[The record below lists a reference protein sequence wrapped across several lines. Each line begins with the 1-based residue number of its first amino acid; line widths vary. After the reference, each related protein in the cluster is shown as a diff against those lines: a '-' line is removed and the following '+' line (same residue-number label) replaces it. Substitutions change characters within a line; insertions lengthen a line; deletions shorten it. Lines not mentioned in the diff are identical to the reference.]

1 MEEVIRKAK
10 PDIKQTSVQQYVVQ
24 LRSLL
29 NIFKKEHLD
38 FLDNFTE
45 VKLKISH
52 LHYTT
57 QRNIYNSII
66 VYLQGLN
73 DNGVKDETIKQYIDH
88 RNELNLQYSKE
99 QESGV
104 ISDKQSPNLVDISEI
119 NKMIDTLTKEVKL
132 IKLKAK
138 MTKMDVSTLRSWIL
152 LNMLTR
158 IPTRNDASNM
168 LYISQAMYNKL
179 SQEDKE
185 NNNYLVNR
193 RSGLVF
199 IYNAYKTSKAYK
211 ENIIESPK
219 DLSKML
225 RAYIKLMDFKVGDN
239 IFPMTRNALSQLL
252 LKTSKKYM
260 GKSIST
266 TMIRKSYLSSK
277 YAGLNEE
284 KVKDSKM
291 MGHSISTQ
299 QTVYVKKQSQE

>member
-29 NIFKKEHLD
+29 TIFKKEHLD

-73 DNGVKDETIKQYIDH
+73 DNGVKDETIKQYVDH

-99 QESGV
+99 QESGI

-132 IKLKAK
+132 IKLKPK
-138 MTKMDVSTLRSWIL
+138 MTKMDVSTVRAWIL

-225 RAYIKLMDFKVGDN
+225 RVYIKLMDFKIGDN

-266 TMIRKSYLSSK
+266 TLIRKSYLSSK
-277 YAGLNEE
+277 YAGLKEE
-284 KVKDSKM
+284 QLKDSKM
-291 MGHSISTQ
+291 MGHSIQTQ
-299 QTVYVKKQSQE
+299 QAVYVKTQSQE

>member
-73 DNGVKDETIKQYIDH
+73 DNGVKDETIKQYVDH

-119 NKMIDTLTKEVKL
+119 NKMIDTLTKEVN
-132 IKLKAK
+132 
-138 MTKMDVSTLRSWIL
+138 L
-152 LNMLTR
+152 LN
-158 IPTRNDASNM
+158 
-168 LYISQAMYNKL
+168 
-179 SQEDKE
+179 
-185 NNNYLVNR
+185 
-193 RSGLVF
+193 
-199 IYNAYKTSKAYK
+199 
-211 ENIIESPK
+211 
-219 DLSKML
+219 
-225 RAYIKLMDFKVGDN
+225 
-239 IFPMTRNALSQLL
+239 
-252 LKTSKKYM
+252 
-260 GKSIST
+260 
-266 TMIRKSYLSSK
+266 
-277 YAGLNEE
+277 
-284 KVKDSKM
+284 
-291 MGHSISTQ
+291 
-299 QTVYVKKQSQE
+299 

>member
-29 NIFKKEHLD
+29 TIFKKEHLD

-73 DNGVKDETIKQYIDH
+73 DNGVKDETIKQYVDH

-99 QESGV
+99 QESGI

-132 IKLKAK
+132 IKLKPK
-138 MTKMDVSTLRSWIL
+138 MTKMDVSTVRAWIL

-225 RAYIKLMDFKVGDN
+225 RAYIKLMDFKIGDN

-266 TMIRKSYLSSK
+266 TLIRKSYLSSK
-277 YAGLNEE
+277 YAGLKEE
-284 KVKDSKM
+284 QLKDSKM
-291 MGHSISTQ
+291 MGHSIQTQ
-299 QTVYVKKQSQE
+299 QAVYVKTQSQE